1 MLTVVGIVLI
11 IVGCAGIGLS
21 ANGRMTRRVAALR
34 SMSAALE
41 LLGHELDFRLAPL
54 EEVFSSAS
62 QRVTEPA
69 SAVFRS
75 CAEKLRTEDRQLMS
89 DIWSLALRA
98 KLPELEPR
106 EIECLQRVGAV
117 LGRFDAQRQQSVV
130 SAAAEQLEEYLREAA
145 DERNRKGRLYGTVSA
160 AAGLFLVIILL

>member
-1 MLTVVGIVLI
+1 MLNTVGIVLI
-11 IVGCAGIGLS
+11 VSGCAGVGIS
-21 ANGRMTRRVAALR
+21 ANRRMARRVAALR

-75 CAEKLRTEDRQLMS
+75 CAEKLRAEDRQLMS
-89 DIWSLALRA
+89 DIWSLTLR
-98 KLPELEPR
+98 KELPELEQH

-117 LGRFDAQRQQSVV
+117 LGRFDAQRQQSVISTAV
-130 SAAAEQLEEYLREAA
+130 EQLEAYLREAA
-145 DERNRKGRLYGTVSA
+145 DERKRKGTLYGTVSA